1 MYGIKRGRRL
11 IVNMS
16 RNRSSWARLIFS
28 LFVLLA
34 LYISVLISVRNY
46 TKIFIAFLTLFWH
59 ALANFYCAS
68 ISSFRFSESDKHYIE
83 IKNKFVRKI
92 FMRPISIGGIET
104 TSKTDNRTNIIGFI
118 LNIINIVLFVSFE
131 VLLLLP
137 EISCEPYTFLMVIGT
152 RTRGY
157 EHLEFILHSFNEIIP
172 AEGAR
177 AYAFILVPIFLA
189 FMIIFDR
196 KIKKHRESLER
207 RTKKTPPLY
216 KQSPY
221 KQSLKK
227 LIKRSEWHSRLWVSL
242 EDIAARKNKKKLEF
256 WFDKDQ
262 LKQIEKLVKAASKD
276 TELRLETKENKLVSF
291 TVIDTFD
298 NKVIFTGEFL

>member
-1 MYGIKRGRRL
+1 
-11 IVNMS
+11 MS
-16 RNRSSWARLIFS
+16 RFRSTTLKFIFS
-28 LFVLLA
+28 ILA
-34 LYISVLISVRNY
+34 LLILYFSVLISVRNY
-46 TKIFIAFLTLFWH
+46 AKIFIAFLTLGWH

-68 ISSFRFSESDKHYIE
+68 ISSFRFSESEKHYIE

-92 FMRPISIGGIET
+92 FMRPISIEGIET

-118 LNIINIVLFVSFE
+118 LNIINTILFVSFE

-137 EISCEPYTFLMVIGT
+137 EISCEPYAFSLAIGT
-152 RTRGY
+152 RPRNY
-157 EHLEFILHSFNEIIP
+157 EHIELTLDSLNEIIP

-189 FMIIFDR
+189 FVIIFNR

-221 KQSLKK
+221 NRSIKK

-276 TELRLETKENKLVSF
+276 TELRLETKESKLVSF

-298 NKVIFTGEFL
+298 NTVIFTGSFI

>member
-1 MYGIKRGRRL
+1 
-11 IVNMS
+11 MS
-16 RNRSSWARLIFS
+16 RFRSTTLKFIFS
-28 LFVLLA
+28 ILA
-34 LYISVLISVRNY
+34 LLILYFSVLISVRNY
-46 TKIFIAFLTLFWH
+46 TKIFIAFLTLGCH

-68 ISSFRFSESDKHYIE
+68 ISSFRFSESEKHYIE

-92 FMRPISIGGIET
+92 FMRPISIEGIET

-137 EISCEPYTFLMVIGT
+137 EISCEPYTFLLVIGT
-152 RTRGY
+152 RPRNY
-157 EHLEFILHSFNEIIP
+157 EHLELTLDSLNEIIP

-189 FMIIFDR
+189 FVIIFNR

-216 KQSPY
+216 KQSPNR
-221 KQSLKK
+221 SIKK
-227 LIKRSEWHSRLWVSL
+227 LIKRAEWHSRLWVSL
-242 EDIAARKNKKKLEF
+242 ENIAARKNKKKLEF

>member
-1 MYGIKRGRRL
+1 
-11 IVNMS
+11 MS
-16 RNRSSWARLIFS
+16 RYRSSWAKLIYY

-59 ALANFYCAS
+59 AFANFCCAS

-92 FMRPISIGGIET
+92 FMRPISIGGVET

-152 RTRGY
+152 RPRGY

-177 AYAFILVPIFLA
+177 AYSVIMVPVFLA
-189 FMIIFDR
+189 FVLIFEH

-221 KQSLKK
+221 KKSIKK

-242 EDIAARKNKKKLEF
+242 EDIAVRKNSKKFKY
-256 WFDKDQ
+256 WYDKDQ
-262 LKQIEKLVKAASKD
+262 LEQIENLVKTASVKA
-276 TELRLETKENKLVSF
+276 ELKLIKHRNKPVSF
-291 TVIDTFD
+291 MVIDTFD
-298 NKVIFTGEFL
+298 SKVIFTGDFM